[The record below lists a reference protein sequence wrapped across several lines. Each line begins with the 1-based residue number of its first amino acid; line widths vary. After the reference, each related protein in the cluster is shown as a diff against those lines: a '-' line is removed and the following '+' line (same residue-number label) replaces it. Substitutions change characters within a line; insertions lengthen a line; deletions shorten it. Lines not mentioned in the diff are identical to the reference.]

1 MKLTPNLRIFLFGFT
16 SFLLTVS
23 TADAQAPDPNDLAR
37 KIDSVLALDEEL
49 VLQAAYDL
57 TRSYIRAEDP
67 LAVHRMFDSITDAP
81 AIELSSNLN
90 FAPFYLRKGDT
101 KNSLALRKRSL
112 ELAEMVENDPKIFD
126 ALMSLSS
133 HYINV
138 AKADSAALY
147 TNRAEAV
154 LVRNKDRFYDSYE
167 MVYRM
172 RADIAH
178 ILGNY
183 KQQGEYL
190 EKAWEVIADNPNH
203 PRRGF
208 LLFLITD
215 FFRQTDDLDKL
226 AYFTEELSAYYKEK
240 TINTPDFHLPI
251 DQILLGDYS
260 DKAVAN
266 LERIVRKS
274 DSLNNFNALSVC
286 TIALSR
292 AYLKNGEPEK
302 AIPYL
307 KNAIKRLKDANYLYS
322 NTGERQMLREIYL
335 ATDNYKGAYEILMD
349 QKIMEDSLR
358 NSEIL
363 SKIADYEVKYQTQQ
377 KELELQQT
385 AANKKILT
393 SLLWAGGIVLLLVL
407 YFLYKNRQK
416 NKKLAKQKQLLET
429 TLDEKN
435 VLLKEIHHRVKNS
448 FQIVSSLL
456 YLQSESIDD
465 KEAQLAI
472 KEAQNRVR
480 SMVLIHQKLYN
491 KDQLVG
497 INTKEYFEDL
507 TRDIFESHQF
517 SNKPIRYATDIK
529 PMVLDIETI
538 TPIGL
543 ILNELITNVLKHAFP
558 EVDDQSEMQL
568 RFDKKG
574 DALVL
579 ELQDNGQGMPEEVAE
594 SSFGIKLMK
603 ALSKKLKAD
612 LTFKPGPKQG
622 TLASLEITKF
632 NLLG

>member
-1 MKLTPNLRIFLFGFT
+1 
-16 SFLLTVS
+16 
-23 TADAQAPDPNDLAR
+23 
-37 KIDSVLALDEEL
+37 
-49 VLQAAYDL
+49 
-57 TRSYIRAEDP
+57 
-67 LAVHRMFDSITDAP
+67 
-81 AIELSSNLN
+81 
-90 FAPFYLRKGDT
+90 
-101 KNSLALRKRSL
+101 
-112 ELAEMVENDPKIFD
+112 
-126 ALMSLSS
+126 
-133 HYINV
+133 
-138 AKADSAALY
+138 
-147 TNRAEAV
+147 
-154 LVRNKDRFYDSYE
+154 
-167 MVYRM
+167 
-172 RADIAH
+172 
-178 ILGNY
+178 
-183 KQQGEYL
+183 
-190 EKAWEVIADNPNH
+190 
-203 PRRGF
+203 
-208 LLFLITD
+208 
-215 FFRQTDDLDKL
+215 
-226 AYFTEELSAYYKEK
+226 
-240 TINTPDFHLPI
+240 
-251 DQILLGDYS
+251 
-260 DKAVAN
+260 
-266 LERIVRKS
+266 
-274 DSLNNFNALSVC
+274 
-286 TIALSR
+286 
-292 AYLKNGEPEK
+292 
-302 AIPYL
+302 
-307 KNAIKRLKDANYLYS
+307 
-322 NTGERQMLREIYL
+322 MLREIYL
-335 ATDNYKGAYEILMD
+335 ATDNYKGAYAILMD